1 MALEHSGR
9 FGRTVPELLIR
20 RAALSPTGI
29 AYRIPNAVDA
39 TSSEVRWS
47 DHERAV
53 NRLAVA
59 LRIRGIGS
67 GHRVGIVAA
76 TSVPWETAQM
86 AVLRLGGVVVGLDPN
101 YPDVQLRSLVAS
113 TALEAVF
120 VQDAVMAAR
129 LFDNAPRSASL
140 VVAITSSADSSSN
153 GVVALE
159 TLLHEA
165 AEGRNLEFQGPAPED
180 DAIMVFSSGTTGH
193 PKPIVYTHA
202 QVVLAVEALVDAFPD
217 LGENGRLICWLP
229 LANLFQR
236 MINFCAI
243 ARGAGSTIVSDPRT
257 VMDHME
263 AASPDLFVGVP
274 RFFERVHAG
283 IRDRL
288 ASGPRPIAKLA
299 AWAIAAGKRRAAAQR
314 AGTPPEVAN
323 SLAAAIAD
331 RLILSKLRRVFG
343 GNPRYLLSGSAP
355 MPGWLLEFFEGIGL
369 PVYEAYG
376 VSENIVPVAMNRLGM
391 RKLGTVGRPLPD
403 NEVVVSDEGEI
414 RVRGPGVFR
423 SYWRAGPADPRPD
436 SEGFWST
443 GDLGAFDEAGFLRVQ
458 GRKADIFK
466 TSTGRWV
473 APAEIEERLRR
484 IPYVEHAVAFGE
496 GRKVV
501 VALLVLSSTH
511 AARPADESGLSRVST
526 DIANVVGDLAAHQQP
541 AGALIVREAF
551 SIGGGELTT
560 NLKLRRKAVGVKYA
574 TAIDRLYEELD
585 GGATGSRERAVVVR
599 FA

>member
-1 MALEHSGR
+1 MAQEDSGR
-9 FGRTVPELLIR
+9 FGRTVPELLRR
-20 RAALSPTGI
+20 RAGLSPTGI
-29 AYRIPNAVDA
+29 AYRVPESGANRPSVI
-39 TSSEVRWS
+39 RWA
-47 DHERAV
+47 DHERAAA
-53 NRLAVA
+53 RLAIVLHA
-59 LRIRGIGS
+59 RGIGP
-67 GHRVGIVAA
+67 GDRVGIVAA
-76 TSVPWETAQM
+76 TSVAWEAAQM
-86 AVLRLGGVVVGLDPN
+86 AVLRLRGVVVGLDPN
-101 YPDVQLRSLVAS
+101 YPDVELRSLVAS
-113 TALEAVF
+113 TELRAMF
-120 VQDAVMAAR
+120 VQDVATAAR
-129 LFDNAPRSASL
+129 IIDGTSDRALL
-140 VVAITSSADSSSN
+140 VVSIESGATSS
-153 GVVALE
+153 GRGIVALDA
-159 TLLHEA
+159 LLKEQVD
-165 AEGRNLEFQGPAPED
+165 GTKLELPGPVPED

-299 AWAIAAGKRRAAAQR
+299 AWAIAAGKRRAAAHR
-314 AGTPPEVAN
+314 AGTPPQVAN

-423 SYWRAGPADPRPD
+423 GYWRAGPADPRPD
-436 SEGFWST
+436 GEGFWST

-484 IPYVEHAVAFGE
+484 IPYVEHAVVFGE

-501 VALLVLSSTH
+501 VALLVLSSTQS
-511 AARPADESGLSRVST
+511 ARPADESGLSRVST

-541 AGALIVREAF
+541 AGALVVREAF

-574 TAIDRLYEELD
+574 TAIDRLYEELE
-585 GGATGSRERAVVVR
+585 GGATGGRERAVVVR